1 MQAVPAVPADTAP
14 NPRASQSQAAAARQY
29 RIEHLMRRRALLQAS
44 ALLGAG
50 VPLLSAC
57 KPFGGEQPSPDP
69 EGTDSTSTASTDST
83 DAPQGPETPQPTS
96 STEARTAPTEFS
108 VSPGL
113 PSLDVDMLA
122 DEGAWW
128 SLSDRYIFRGS
139 SPTWWYGD
147 LSTGTY
153 RVLQAE
159 GSSPSFSEIAS
170 AADLPSGGEPVGPT
184 RQLAYD
190 AATAAPDGVF
200 AYSATTTVRSGSA
213 QAVSWELTVL
223 KIDLQAGRVVTSRSM
238 TMPAEVESTIGNV
251 QLAVSADSSRVSLA
265 AGMVSGPCRVLV
277 LSAEDL
283 STLLEDP
290 QPAVYGPAALSGDYL
305 LAGMSS
311 KRVGAPPADPP
322 YDAIS
327 LKDGSV
333 AGQYQTGDCH
343 LFGTTVYSLIP
354 QWQRWQI
361 VDLSTGAEI
370 EPADPIPT
378 GTVASRPKVWAT
390 GGYTVVRSDDAVDIR
405 PLGDSKAALAWTS
418 ADRPLPTAAAV
429 YDDVL
434 YTIIDSTPGEVSLT
448 DLQTGQELGKAT
460 LPETFQAGEGT
471 LEVTHEGI
479 GRFINPGS
487 SVFYSATAWRS

>member
-1 MQAVPAVPADTAP
+1 
-14 NPRASQSQAAAARQY
+14 
-29 RIEHLMRRRALLQAS
+29 
-44 ALLGAG
+44 
-50 VPLLSAC
+50 LLSAC

-108 VSPGL
+108 ASPGL

-290 QPAVYGPAALSGDYL
+290 QPAVYGPAALSGHRT
-305 LAGMSS
+305 GRHSS
-311 KRVGAPPADPP
+311 HRGHSAARP
-322 YDAIS
+322 
-327 LKDGSV
+327 
-333 AGQYQTGDCH
+333 
-343 LFGTTVYSLIP
+343 GT
-354 QWQRWQI
+354 R
-361 VDLSTGAEI
+361 
-370 EPADPIPT
+370 
-378 GTVASRPKVWAT
+378 RKH
-390 GGYTVVRSDDAVDIR
+390 RS
-405 PLGDSKAALAWTS
+405 
-418 ADRPLPTAAAV
+418 
-429 YDDVL
+429 
-434 YTIIDSTPGEVSLT
+434 
-448 DLQTGQELGKAT
+448 
-460 LPETFQAGEGT
+460 
-471 LEVTHEGI
+471 
-479 GRFINPGS
+479 
-487 SVFYSATAWRS
+487 

>member
-1 MQAVPAVPADTAP
+1 MASDTCPQDGSATICRLCRPRRLCRPCRPTPPRTPEHPRTKPQHPSSPAVQNRAP
-14 NPRASQSQAAAARQY
+14 HATSRPPPGFSPSRGRGPIAIGLQA
-29 RIEHLMRRRALLQAS
+29 LRRRAA
-44 ALLGAG
+44 
-50 VPLLSAC
+50 VPGS
-57 KPFGGEQPSPDP
+57 GGDRLDIDSIDRLDRCSP
-69 EGTDSTSTASTDST
+69 
-83 DAPQGPETPQPTS
+83 GPETPQPTS

-238 TMPAEVESTIGNV
+238 TMPAEVEST
-251 QLAVSADSSRVSLA
+251 SRQCA
-265 AGMVSGPCRVLV
+265 ARGLRRL
-277 LSAEDL
+277 
-283 STLLEDP
+283 
-290 QPAVYGPAALSGDYL
+290 QPRITGRRHG
-305 LAGMSS
+305 
-311 KRVGAPPADPP
+311 VGTVPRP
-322 YDAIS
+322 
-327 LKDGSV
+327 GSV
-333 AGQYQTGDCH
+333 RRGPEHAARGSAARRLRPGR
-343 LFGTTVYSLIP
+343 P
-354 QWQRWQI
+354 QR
-361 VDLSTGAEI
+361 
-370 EPADPIPT
+370 
-378 GTVASRPKVWAT
+378 R
-390 GGYTVVRSDDAVDIR
+390 
-405 PLGDSKAALAWTS
+405 
-418 ADRPLPTAAAV
+418 LPPGRH
-429 YDDVL
+429 VL
-434 YTIIDSTPGEVSLT
+434 
-448 DLQTGQELGKAT
+448 
-460 LPETFQAGEGT
+460 QAG
-471 LEVTHEGI
+471 
-479 GRFINPGS
+479 GRPARGS
-487 SVFYSATAWRS
+487 AVRRESP